1 MDFLIIE
8 GSEKNVMGSYLC
20 KLIYKEEVNM
30 DILKYPRTRH
40 IEGSNLQIGDEDI
53 ENIRFNSIKEN
64 YLVVEEKIDG
74 ANCGVSFDND
84 GKLLLQSRG
93 HYLNGGYREKQFNL
107 FKLWANTFYA
117 ELYNLLGNRYI
128 MYGEWMF
135 AKHTVFY
142 DALPHYFFEF
152 DIYDRKKKIFL
163 STPNRRRLLKNFPF
177 IQSVRVLY
185 EGYIDRY
192 DDLINMV
199 GKSLFKT
206 KMWEKSLYNQCIDE
220 KIDFSIVKKQTDLS
234 ENMEGLYIK
243 AESADEVTMRF
254 KYVRHSFLSSIL
266 DSETHWMDRPILP
279 NKLMDGV
286 DLFSFGG
293 GLDE

>member
-8 GSEKNVMGSYLC
+8 GGEKNVMGSYLC